1 VPDCVAR
8 LLATVKRRQQPC
20 RQCRSAKIDACAVSR
35 VPRAPLNPHARRER
49 LLRRAQEHTG
59 KQPFFVHL
67 EGEPALRMAGLFDA
81 WKGEDG
87 ELLYTYTILT
97 TDSSPRLQW

>member
-1 VPDCVAR
+1 MTGVFTRVSKWR
-8 LLATVKRRQQPC
+8 QPC
-20 RQCRSAKIDACAVSR
+20 RECGRAESDGPAVASPAR
-35 VPRAPLNPHARRER
+35 RGAPHARRER
-49 LLRRAQEHTG
+49 PPRRAQEHTG

-81 WKGEDG
+81 WKGEDD

>member
-1 VPDCVAR
+1 M
-8 LLATVKRRQQPC
+8 
-20 RQCRSAKIDACAVSR
+20 
-35 VPRAPLNPHARRER
+35 
-49 LLRRAQEHTG
+49 
-59 KQPFFVHL
+59 HL